1 MISLDDTKI
10 YHKSQDD
17 ERVLLSINSLPDQ
30 LLQSFTEIR
39 ETDYSADL
47 KKINKILVCGM
58 GGSRFPSL
66 IIQNLFKEEL
76 PVPYLVSDDYRLPGY
91 VDEKTLV
98 VLSSYSG
105 TTEETINALE
115 KATTRKAKIFVI
127 ASGGKLKEMA
137 IKNKYAG
144 YYFEP
149 KHNPS
154 QQPRIGVGYLLGSHL
169 GLLVKLGILVEY
181 EKGIENAIKNLTK
194 FLSLLDTNKKAD
206 LNLAKKTAEQIYGHF
221 PQYIVSEFLTGVGN
235 AISNQTNETAKS
247 IASFWVIPELNHHLM
262 EGLKNPAPFKKNAL
276 FVFIYSSLY
285 SKPIKKRFIV
295 TKEVI
300 DQYRIKNLWVEVPG
314 KNKVEQAFNLV
325 GFGSFLTFYLSVL
338 YRENPA
344 LIPYVDYFKKR
355 LAEQK

>member
-1 MISLDDTKI
+1 MINLDNIKI
-10 YHKSQDD
+10 YQKKQDD
-17 ERVLLSINSLPDQ
+17 EKVLLSINSLPDQ
-30 LLQSFTEIR
+30 LLQSFKEIQN
-39 ETDYSADL
+39 TDIAINL

-66 IIQNLFKEEL
+66 IVQNLFKEEL
-76 PVPYLVSDDYRLPGY
+76 PIPYLISDDYRLPGY

-115 KATTRKAKIFVI
+115 KAKTKKAKIFVI
-127 ASGGKLKEMA
+127 ASGGKLKEIA
-137 IKNKYAG
+137 IKNKYPG
-144 YYFEP
+144 YFFEP

-169 GLLVKLGILVEY
+169 GLLVKLEILAGF
-181 EKGIENAIKNLTK
+181 KKDIENAIKNLSK
-194 FLSLLDTNKKAD
+194 FLSLLDINKKTN
-206 LNLAKKTAEQIYGHF
+206 LNLAKKTAQQIYGYF

-235 AISNQTNETAKS
+235 AIANQTNETAKS

-262 EGLKNPAPFKKNAL
+262 EGLKNPTAFKKNAL

-285 SKPIKKRFIV
+285 SKPIKKRFII

-300 DQYRIKNLWVEVPG
+300 DQYQIKNLWIEVSG

-325 GFGSFLTFYLSVL
+325 GFASFLTFYLSVL
-338 YRENPA
+338 YQENPA

-355 LAEQK
+355 LAEEK